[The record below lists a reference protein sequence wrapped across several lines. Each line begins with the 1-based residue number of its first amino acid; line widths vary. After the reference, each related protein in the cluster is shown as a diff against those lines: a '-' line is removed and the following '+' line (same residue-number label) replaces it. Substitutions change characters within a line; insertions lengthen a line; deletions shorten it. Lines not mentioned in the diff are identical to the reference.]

1 MIPAKMSGK
10 RFARN
15 YQDKKK
21 NDKSIKKEDKM
32 NFLRKIRKSASC

>member
-15 YQDKKK
+15 YQDKK